1 MVSINSTE
9 RRRRLRRAQELR
21 AAFIDGLGVLGLAFA
36 AALAYVILMML
47 AQ

>member
-9 RRRRLRRAQELR
+9 RRRKIRRAQELR

-36 AALAYVILMML
+36 GALAYVILMML
-47 AQ
+47 VQ